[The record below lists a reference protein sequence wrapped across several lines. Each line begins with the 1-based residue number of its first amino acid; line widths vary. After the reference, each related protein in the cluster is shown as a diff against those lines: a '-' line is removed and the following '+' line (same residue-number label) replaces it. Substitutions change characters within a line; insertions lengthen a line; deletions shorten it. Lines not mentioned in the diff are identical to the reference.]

1 MAEAMLYRL
10 RIDPEFK
17 GLIPPMA
24 QKEYIQLEMNLRS
37 DGCRDPIVIWN
48 STIVDGHNRYQICHK
63 YKIPFRIVEMNF
75 GSREEAKVWICS
87 NQLGRRNIS
96 VEYRRYLIGSQ
107 YELEKQIEQNRNKA
121 GINQYTENN
130 TSQTTPQQ
138 GHSNHSTAVRLANE
152 HHISEATVQKYAG
165 FTRAINKLGQKAP
178 DMVPKLL
185 TGQYKVSQDG
195 VAQMAKMEPEEL
207 AKVASHFQE
216 QQKPDFLPYSGARQG
231 INAGKT
237 QGNNETA
244 PSVKDM
250 PKYDPDAEVA
260 GLMLTIPSWIKVIEH
275 TERHYD
281 KKAISPEARKKVI
294 GSLEDLILAAQIL
307 LEEIQG
313 E

>member
-121 GINQYTENN
+121 GNNQYTENN

-216 QQKPDFLPYSGARQG
+216 QQKPDYLPYSGARQG

-237 QGNNETA
+237 QDVRLFATPWTVAHQAPLPMGFSRQEYWSGLPFPSPGDLPNPGIEPGSPGN
-244 PSVKDM
+244 
-250 PKYDPDAEVA
+250 
-260 GLMLTIPSWIKVIEH
+260 
-275 TERHYD
+275 
-281 KKAISPEARKKVI
+281 AISSTSFVHSDAF
-294 GSLEDLILAAQIL
+294 
-307 LEEIQG
+307 
-313 E
+313 